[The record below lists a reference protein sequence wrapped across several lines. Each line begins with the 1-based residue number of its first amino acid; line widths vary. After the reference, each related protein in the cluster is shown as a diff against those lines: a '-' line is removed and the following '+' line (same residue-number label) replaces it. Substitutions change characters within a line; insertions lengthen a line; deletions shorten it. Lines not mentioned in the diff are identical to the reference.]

1 MAIKHSATLRTAQ
14 ADAVTTA
21 VGNAGFL
28 RIYSGTRPANVA
40 AAITGTLLA
49 EVTMASPFAP
59 GAASGVL
66 SPTVPQ
72 SDLSADN
79 SGTAT
84 HYRLW
89 KSDGTTAVEDG
100 DVGTSGTDMV
110 VNTTTF
116 VAGGVF
122 TITTWS
128 LTVGNA

>member
-21 VGNAGFL
+21 VGNAGLL

-40 AAITGTLLA
+40 AAITGSLLA
-49 EVTMASPFAP
+49 EVTLGSPFAP
-59 GAASGVL
+59 GAVSGVL

-72 SDLSADN
+72 SDLSADA

-89 KSDGTTAVEDG
+89 KSDGTTAVQDG
-100 DVGTSGTDMV
+100 DVSTSGADCNLNTVTLV
-110 VNTTTF
+110 V
-116 VAGGVF
+116 GGVF
-122 TITTWS
+122 TITGWTH
-128 LTVGNA
+128 TIGNA